1 MKRRGT
7 GRRTLS
13 RLVAALV
20 VAGTV
25 AVATALSA
33 GTAVVASTDPDD
45 DGVPIDVR
53 VPEATEPPTPGD
65 ATVDDAQLRWGL
77 SREAS
82 GGAFAGGCNFL
93 SAGVAGDSGG
103 ARVWGA
109 DDGLYASRSG
119 DVTIVK
125 ATSGGEWEEAS
136 FATKCLDAAGNTVT
150 AASLTS
156 STDSQVVFSGGTGTI
171 GDDRVDLR
179 WTGAFT
185 VAFYGGM
192 TYWSASDP
200 ILTVD
205 AEGTGRLTATLS
217 GYGTSM
223 EDMSKWEPIPGRTV
237 VLAELRDVP
246 LADGGFQIL
255 PEYLGVAAP
264 GAGQVERTDA
274 NAPFWGSFPASFLG
288 FQKLTGQTGYWLTSG
303 GQRDPAKPAT
313 LLTINADA
321 RAPAIVPTT
330 GGSGGGS
337 GTTSG
342 GTTTP
347 RNGAT
352 IAPAAT
358 TGAPEAVALGPAQ
371 APSTVQRSGAALVP
385 AATDPLVPLV
395 LPLGGSVLA
404 VLVSIL
410 ASLHL
415 GGRLRFPWSLA

>member
-1 MKRRGT
+1 MRRGAV
-7 GRRTLS
+7 S
-13 RLVAALV
+13 RVAAAILVA
-20 VAGTV
+20 G
-25 AVATALSA
+25 AVAL
-33 GTAVVASTDPDD
+33 GTAFPVATTAAVASSSDPDD
-45 DGVPIDVR
+45 GLPIDVR

-109 DDGLYASRSG
+109 SDGLYSSRSG

-125 ATSGGEWEEAS
+125 ATAGGEWEEAS
-136 FATKCLDAAGNTVT
+136 FATKCLDAAGNAVT

-156 STDSQVVFSGGTGTI
+156 STDSQVIFSGGTGTI
-171 GDDRVDLR
+171 GDDGVDLR
-179 WTGAFT
+179 WNGAFT

-205 AEGTGRLTATLS
+205 EDGTGRLTATLS

-264 GAGQVERTDA
+264 GTDQVHRTAA
-274 NAPFWGSFPASFLG
+274 NAPYWGSFPASFLG

-313 LLTINADA
+313 LLTVNADA
-321 RAPAIVPTT
+321 KAPAIVPTT

-337 GTTSG
+337 GPVNGGPTTA
-342 GTTTP
+342 
-347 RNGAT
+347 RNGA
-352 IAPAAT
+352 ADASPAAT
-358 TGAPEAVALGPAQ
+358 TGAPDAVALGPAQ
-371 APSTVQRSGAALVP
+371 AASTVQRSGAALVP
-385 AATDPLVPLV
+385 DATDPLGPLV

-415 GGRLRFPWSLA
+415 AGRLRFPWSRA